1 MVNDRARNIHPK
13 GGKPLA
19 NLQTLQARNKSPLS
33 LYLAEALL
41 VLLRQ
46 FPHFICQKNCG
57 LSLNTAEEFE
67 DVEIDVVVEDERV
80 DNDVDAGAEVVA
92 EHEVKPGA
100 EVAQDSDG
108 ECCGTDIEDL
118 ADDDSQEAVDE
129 RTELDNA
136 N

>member
-1 MVNDRARNIHPK
+1 M
-13 GGKPLA
+13 
-19 NLQTLQARNKSPLS
+19 
-33 LYLAEALL
+33 EA
-41 VLLRQ
+41 
-46 FPHFICQKNCG
+46 
-57 LSLNTAEEFE
+57 
-67 DVEIDVVVEDERV
+67 DVVVEDERV
-80 DNDVDAGAEVVA
+80 DNDVDTGAEVVA

-108 ECCGTDIEDL
+108 ECCGTEIEEL